1 MMFGRLFFSFSFFKK
16 FKIKFLNIDFTLLGS
31 SFSRSI
37 FLSPHISSF
46 SVDSNG
52 NLQPFYYLTDAIAY
66 LNLFN
71 GIGCRRRHPIAIWL
85 VQISHTK
92 PFFFLILFYLQP
104 IRLFYPQ
111 MTKAH
116 RTLRHRVFQEQL
128 LFLNFRDWFNSLSR
142 CVCVMSWFIWSPH
155 EPGPWY
161 DESSCFDDR

>member
-37 FLSPHISSF
+37 FLSPPHLFFFGRFQRESST
-46 SVDSNG
+46 
-52 NLQPFYYLTDAIAY
+52 LL
-66 LNLFN
+66 LFN
-71 GIGCRRRHPIAIWL
+71 GCDSLPQSFQWDWLSKTSSYRHLIGSNIPH
-85 VQISHTK
+85 QT
-92 PFFFLILFYLQP
+92 FFFLILFYLQP